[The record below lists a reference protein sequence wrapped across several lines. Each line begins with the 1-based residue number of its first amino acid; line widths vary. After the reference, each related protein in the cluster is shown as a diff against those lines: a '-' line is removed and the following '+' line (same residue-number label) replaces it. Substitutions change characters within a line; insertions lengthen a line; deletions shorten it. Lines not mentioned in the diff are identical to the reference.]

1 MSTPSKI
8 YLNFLLTKD
17 TIKEDQ
23 DISISISDLSEWIDL
38 YSSQIAFNQ
47 KDYSKSKEHAV
58 KVVQNP
64 NSSSNLL
71 VAESYNLFGRIARL
85 YKLDNDA
92 KAFYDSAILNFTKD
106 SSFFG
111 EFGIVRLGFN
121 QANILLLSS
130 ELSKAEKAYDELL
143 TKLEVLKPE
152 KELHQEFDRLKL
164 KIYQNK
170 ALTFLYDGKVQ
181 ESKDSFEKALSFAS
195 SVSGSS
201 TEADLYLNYSNLAI
215 IQEDFNLAYELL
227 SKAGILYKR
236 LDKIDIFSKVE
247 IDKIKINL
255 INDID
260 QLIDPFLISHLIQY
274 YQQAKKTK
282 EVNLRVIE
290 IFEILYNR
298 GMVPEAVELRDFL
311 LDQNFL
317 PDLKGRVLYISMGL
331 FIVEEN
337 FDKVFKLGDEAFDLV
352 NQLKDTDAILPLTL
366 LINKANYMLN
376 KDSTQL
382 IKSLKDGVNQIL
394 KMKDYRTAIGV

>member
-1 MSTPSKI
+1 MSTPSNI

-17 TIKEDQ
+17 TLKEDQ

-71 VAESYNLFGRIARL
+71 VAESYNLLGRIARL

-181 ESKDSFEKALSFAS
+181 ESKDSFEKALSFAC
-195 SVSGSS
+195 SVSGS
-201 TEADLYLNYSNLAI
+201 
-215 IQEDFNLAYELL
+215 
-227 SKAGILYKR
+227 
-236 LDKIDIFSKVE
+236 
-247 IDKIKINL
+247 
-255 INDID
+255 
-260 QLIDPFLISHLIQY
+260 
-274 YQQAKKTK
+274 
-282 EVNLRVIE
+282 
-290 IFEILYNR
+290 
-298 GMVPEAVELRDFL
+298 
-311 LDQNFL
+311 
-317 PDLKGRVLYISMGL
+317 
-331 FIVEEN
+331 
-337 FDKVFKLGDEAFDLV
+337 
-352 NQLKDTDAILPLTL
+352 
-366 LINKANYMLN
+366 
-376 KDSTQL
+376 
-382 IKSLKDGVNQIL
+382 
-394 KMKDYRTAIGV
+394 